1 MKITEIKQQQKRQ
14 DRYSIYV
21 DGKYVFSF
29 SELELM
35 NSGVRVGR
43 EVTPQELEELKERAS
58 EDKAYDRALNY
69 LALRQRSEWE
79 VREYLRRKDYAS
91 ELAEK
96 IVARLNEKKL
106 IDDAAFAR
114 SWTESRRMLK
124 PISKRKL
131 RLELQQ
137 KHIDRS
143 VIDQVLADD
152 ETDERAVLRG
162 LVAKKRRLSR
172 YQDEQKLMQYLIRQ
186 GFSYEDVRSVL
197 RESEEG

>member
-137 KHIDRS
+137 KHIERS
-143 VIDQVLADD
+143 VIDQVLELD
-152 ETDERAVLRG
+152 ETDERTVLRE

-186 GFSYEDVRSVL
+186 GFNYEDVKSVL
-197 RESEEG
+197 REAEED

>member
-137 KHIDRS
+137 KHIERS
-143 VIDQVLADD
+143 VIDQVLELD
-152 ETDERAVLRG
+152 ETDERAVLRE

-186 GFSYEDVRSVL
+186 GFNYEDVKSVL
-197 RESEEG
+197 REAEED